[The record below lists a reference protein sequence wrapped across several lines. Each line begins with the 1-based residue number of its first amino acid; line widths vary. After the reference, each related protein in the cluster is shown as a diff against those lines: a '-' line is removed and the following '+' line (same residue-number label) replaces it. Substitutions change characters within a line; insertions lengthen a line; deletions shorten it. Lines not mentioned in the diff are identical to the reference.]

1 MRFDYRLFSPFLLT
15 VVAIVLGSCSSTDC
29 PLNNVVQC
37 HYTFYSSETKKA
49 VAYTDT
55 LSVVAADSVVLN
67 KLVNSQTFALP
78 ISYVMAEDTLL
89 FQFRTPEKTDNTRI
103 IVTHT
108 NTPHFV
114 SLECGT
120 SYFHQI
126 TSVTTSSDSSSPI
139 IDSVIVSNKDVNY
152 NQNENIRIYL
162 SNY

>member
-1 MRFDYRLFSPFLLT
+1 MRFDCRQLCPFLLAVT
-15 VVAIVLGSCSSTDC
+15 AIILGSCSSTDC

-55 LSVVAADSVVLN
+55 LSVVTADSVVLN

-78 ISYVMAEDTLL
+78 ISYGMAEDTLH
-89 FQFRTPEKTDNTRI
+89 FQFRTPERTDNTRI

-126 TSVTTSSDSSSPI
+126 TRVTTSSDSSSPI